1 MAPEGAFKARAKT
14 GATLEEVARQAGVS
28 PATVSRCLNSP
39 DLVRPALK
47 AKVEAAIRQLD
58 YVPHGGARSLASRR
72 SRMIGAIFP
81 TLDSALFGGTLEAL
95 QQEVGRGGY
104 TLVVAS
110 SGYDLERER
119 HHVRN
124 LLASGIDALVLV
136 GGARDEAVYR
146 LIERN
151 GVPYVL
157 IWIAR
162 SDGDRPC
169 IGFDN
174 AEAAKAVARHL
185 LDMGHRRL
193 GVISGLA
200 KDNDRAAARIAGT
213 RAALA
218 ERGLSLDESLVVE
231 RPFGPA
237 EGREAFRLLMTR
249 EPRPTAVICGSEPF
263 AYGALFEAE
272 ALGLRVPDDVSV
284 TGFDDFW
291 LAAQMAPG
299 LTTVRTPQREMGRLA
314 GRHLLAVLAGEPA
327 APPPPLGV
335 ELIVRG
341 STAPPKQA
349 EA

>member
-1 MAPEGAFKARAKT
+1 MAPEGAFKNRAKT
-14 GATLEEVARQAGVS
+14 GATLEEVARHAGVS

-47 AKVEAAIRQLD
+47 SKVEAAIRLLD

-81 TLDSALFGGTLEAL
+81 ILDTTLFGRTLEAL
-95 QQEVGRGGY
+95 QQEVGEAGY

-110 SGYDLERER
+110 YGYDLEREQ

-124 LLASGIDALVLV
+124 LLTSGIDALVLV
-136 GGARDEAVYR
+136 GGIRDDSVYR

-157 IWIAR
+157 IWISE
-162 SDGDRPC
+162 SDGGRPC

-174 AEAAKAVARHL
+174 AEAARRAARHL
-185 LDMGHRRL
+185 LDMGHSRI
-193 GVISGLA
+193 GVISGFV
-200 KDNDRAAARIAGT
+200 KDNDRAAARIVGT
-213 RAALA
+213 RSALA
-218 ERGLSLDESLVVE
+218 ERGLTLDESLVLE
-231 RPFGPA
+231 RPFGST

-249 EPRPTAVICGSEPF
+249 QPRPTAVICGSEPF
-263 AYGALFEAE
+263 AYGALFEAQ
-272 ALGLRVPDDVSV
+272 ALGLKVPDEVSI

-291 LAAQMAPG
+291 LAAQMTPG
-299 LTTVRTPQREMGRLA
+299 LTTVRTPQSEMGRLA
-314 GRHLLAVLAGEPA
+314 GRHLLSVLAGEEAVPPA
-327 APPPPLGV
+327 PLDV

-341 STAPPKQA
+341 STGPPREDAP
-349 EA
+349 